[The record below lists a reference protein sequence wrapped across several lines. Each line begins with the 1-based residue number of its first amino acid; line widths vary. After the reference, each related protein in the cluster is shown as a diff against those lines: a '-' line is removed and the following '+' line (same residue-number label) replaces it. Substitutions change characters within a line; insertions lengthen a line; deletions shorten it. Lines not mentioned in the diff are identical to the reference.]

1 MSRLG
6 LPGPPSAAEPA
17 YAPADEGIECEPLK
31 AYREALDK
39 VAIVAI
45 TDVRGRIV
53 EVNQKFCA
61 ISGYTPDELIGS
73 THAMLNSG
81 HHPRSF
87 FDDLWKTISSGRS
100 WRSDICNRAKSGR
113 LYWVDTT
120 ITPLRDTIGR
130 LRGYVSIRFDVTDRK
145 IAEEKAQLEYLRRQD
160 SETLLAGLM
169 DTLPADGTNP
179 ADEADASARG
189 AS

>member
-1 MSRLG
+1 MSG
-6 LPGPPSAAEPA
+6 LPGAAKLSF
-17 YAPADEGIECEPLK
+17 APADEGIDCEPLK

-53 EVNQKFCA
+53 NVNQKFCA
-61 ISGYTPDELIGS
+61 ISGYTADELIGA
-73 THAMLNSG
+73 THALLNSG

-87 FDDLWKTISSGRS
+87 FDDMWRTISSGRS
-100 WRSDICNRAKSGR
+100 WRADICNRAKSGR

-130 LRGYVSIRFDVTDRK
+130 LQGYVSIRFDVTDRK
-145 IAEEKAQLEYLRRQD
+145 VAQEKAEIEYLRRQD
-160 SETLLAGLM
+160 SETLLAGLIN
-169 DTLPADGTNP
+169 TLPADGTNSGD
-179 ADEADASARG
+179 AADASTRG
-189 AS
+189 AD